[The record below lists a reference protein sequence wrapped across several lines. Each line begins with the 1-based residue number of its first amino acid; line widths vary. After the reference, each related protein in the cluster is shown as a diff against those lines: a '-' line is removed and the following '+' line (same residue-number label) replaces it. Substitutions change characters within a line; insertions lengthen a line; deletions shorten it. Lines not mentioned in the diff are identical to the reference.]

1 MQTSGNMSF
10 LRRYV
15 APGLVFQSVVIGG
28 GYATGRE
35 LVEFFLPSG
44 PIGGVLGILVA
55 GAAFS
60 LVIAVSFEFARV
72 TGAYDYRTFFR
83 RLLGPFWVLF
93 EVAYFLLLILILSVI
108 GSAAG
113 EILAHAFGG
122 GTATS
127 FAGVLL
133 LMAMIAVLTFY
144 GSETIT
150 RVLSGWSAVL
160 YTAYITLFV
169 LTFAAFGGDIAA
181 TYEAAP
187 LGEGWLGGGIRYA
200 GYNLAVVP
208 AILFSVARLTRRRE
222 TIGAGLLAGATAVIP
237 ALLFYVAML
246 AHYPEIGQEPVPA
259 AFLMNALGSVWLEAL
274 FYVVLFGT
282 FVETG
287 AALLHAV
294 NERLAAHVAARG
306 RALPRSARASVA
318 LGLLAVS
325 VFAARAVGIVDL
337 IGKGYGLL
345 TFAFILLLVVPVL
358 TVGLWTILRREGAD
372 VLG

>member
-1 MQTSGNMSF
+1 MSF

-15 APGLVFQSVVIGG
+15 VPGLVFQSVVIGG

-60 LVIAVSFEFARV
+60 LVIAVSFELARV

-113 EILAHAFGG
+113 EILTHAFGG
-122 GTATS
+122 GTAIS
-127 FAGVLL
+127 FAGVVL
-133 LMAMIAVLTFY
+133 LMALIGVLTFY

-160 YTAYITLFV
+160 YSTYIILFV
-169 LTFAAFGGDIAA
+169 LTFAAFGGDIVAS
-181 TYEAAP
+181 YEAAP
-187 LGEGWLGGGIRYA
+187 LGEGWVGGGIRYA

-222 TIGAGLLAGATAVIP
+222 TIGAGLLAGPIAVIP

-306 RALPRSARASVA
+306 RVLPRSARASVA

-345 TFAFILLLVVPVL
+345 TFAFISLLIFPVL